1 MSCAVELYR
10 HSCEN
15 TKTPID
21 YSLGQVSIAAVAQLA
36 ARRSH
41 NLKVVSSI
49 LACRIFLRPH
59 MNSFRCDMHPPT
71 IGCMIFAS
79 TRTSRASAG
88 FTLRRLHGQRAI
100 QIKSYRTRAIPC
112 VSKTNNP
119 CRAAIAQLG
128 ERQTEDLT
136 VPGSIPG
143 LGIFNPIC
151 LIVFENQVSLAF
163 LGQILR
169 RHKTQS
175 AIT

>member
-10 HSCEN
+10 HSCPS

-36 ARRSH
+36 ARRAR
-41 NLKVVSSI
+41 NPKVVSSI
-49 LACRIFLRPH
+49 LTCRIFLRPH
-59 MNSFRCDMHPPT
+59 MNSFRCDMYPPT
-71 IGCMIFAS
+71 IGCTIFAS
-79 TRTSRASAG
+79 TRTSKALAG
-88 FTLRRLHGQRAI
+88 FKLRRLHGQHTI
-100 QIKSYRTRAIPC
+100 QIKSYRNQAVPRI
-112 VSKTNNP
+112 SKTNNP

-128 ERQTEDLT
+128 ERQTEDLK

-151 LIVFENQVSLAF
+151 LIAFENQVSLAF

-169 RHKTQS
+169 
-175 AIT
+175 